1 MYKVFI
7 NDKPII
13 LTTSTNNEK
22 EYPLLFFDNIIFEE
36 VVEKLKSDIFNGF
49 YLFSTN
55 EERDFNK
62 IKKVYKPVVAG
73 GGLVVNEKGEVLFIF
88 REGKWDLPKGRVE
101 KGEKIQEGAIREVEE
116 ECGIRNISL
125 KKLLLVTH
133 HLFVY
138 KEKKRLK
145 ETHWYLM
152 YSNSNQ
158 PLQPQFEEGITE
170 VCFKSKKEIEKALLN
185 TYANIKS
192 VYQSYIDLQL

>member
-22 EYPLLFFDNIIFEE
+22 DYPLLFFNNIIFEE
-36 VVEKLKSDIFNGF
+36 VVEKLKSAIFKGV

-55 EERDFNK
+55 KERDFNK
-62 IKKVYKPVVAG
+62 IKKVYKPVVSG
-73 GGLVVNEKGEVLFIF
+73 GGLVINEREEVLFIF

-116 ECGIRNISL
+116 ECGIGNISL
-125 KKLLLVTH
+125 KKLLLVTY

-138 KEKKRLK
+138 KENKRLK

-152 YSNSNQ
+152 HSSSNQ
-158 PLQPQFEEGITE
+158 LLKPQLEEGITE
-170 VCFKSKKEIEKALLN
+170 VCYKSKKEIEKALLN
-185 TYANIKS
+185 TYANIKL